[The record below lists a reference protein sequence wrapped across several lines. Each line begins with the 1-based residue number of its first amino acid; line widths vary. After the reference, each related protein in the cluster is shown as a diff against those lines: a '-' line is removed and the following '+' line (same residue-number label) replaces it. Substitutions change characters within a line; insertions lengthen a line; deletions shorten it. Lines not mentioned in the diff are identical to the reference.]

1 MERLKPSQ
9 PNPKMKTIW
18 DCTVKIPEIL
28 SSRTYHENRAKPET
42 FCNNGYY
49 RKCPQMEYFGINL
62 AFVIKKH
69 TLVYKLNE
77 EVTIRTIKPSDHPVN
92 LNDDWS
98 KIAKTRCLQQLNEG
112 NLLGALFWVQLMIKF
127 KINSLLKKFH
137 KYI

>member
-18 DCTVKIPEIL
+18 GCTVKIPEIL
-28 SSRTYHENRAKPET
+28 SSRIYHENRAKPET

-69 TLVYKLNE
+69 TLVYKLNGE
-77 EVTIRTIKPSDHPVN
+77 ATIKALKPSDHPVN
-92 LNDDWS
+92 LFDDWS
-98 KIAKTRCLQQLNEG
+98 KTAKTRCLQRLKEG
-112 NLLGALFWVQLMIKF
+112 NLLGNLFWAHLMIKF
-127 KINSLLKKFH
+127 RISYFVKKVA
-137 KYI
+137 

>member
-1 MERLKPSQ
+1 MGRLKPSQ

-42 FCNNGYY
+42 FCNIGYY
-49 RKCPQMEYFGINL
+49 RKCLQMEYFGINL

-77 EVTIRTIKPSDHPVN
+77 EVTIKTMKPSDHPVN

>member
-1 MERLKPSQ
+1 MGRLKPSQ

-28 SSRTYHENRAKPET
+28 SSQTYHENRAKPET
-42 FCNNGYY
+42 FCNIGYY

-69 TLVYKLNE
+69 TLVYKLNG
-77 EVTIRTIKPSDHPVN
+77 EVTIKALKPSDHPVN

-98 KIAKTRCLQQLNEG
+98 KIAKTRCLQRLKEG

>member
-1 MERLKPSQ
+1 
-9 PNPKMKTIW
+9 
-18 DCTVKIPEIL
+18 
-28 SSRTYHENRAKPET
+28 
-42 FCNNGYY
+42 
-49 RKCPQMEYFGINL
+49 MEYFGINL

-77 EVTIRTIKPSDHPVN
+77 EVTIKTMKPSDHPVN